1 MQVPSYA
8 WPYKSGALGVFLTIF
23 AVVAYDLNRGD
34 LGAGFM
40 VGYVTALA
48 VTVVEFLRTR
58 HSYEW
63 TWLKF
68 LNAQVRWYWSPWRP
82 QACFGCTDSW
92 SADDLVKAG
101 LVRHRRLRFS
111 AHPS

>member
-68 LNAQVRWYWSPWRP
+68 LNAQG
-82 QACFGCTDSW
+82 A
-92 SADDLVKAG
+92 LVLVALATTGMFRLYG
-101 LVRHRRLRFS
+101 LVVG
-111 AHPS
+111 